1 MQEHTFHPPLWA
13 YSQRGRTIQDR
24 QDQRRRHSPL
34 RMIHVHEGV
43 EKNIHNEP
51 VEGGKSQTEPGVR
64 RDIPGDPC
72 DVNCVKHDPEE
83 CEEKKPGEE
92 VRCSVV
98 RPEPER
104 IDKVCPGHAQRLD
117 RYPGIPP
124 PGNHKESQV
133 QEREVCEQPCRVHF
147 AGAEEKRGKE
157 PPEASN
163 QGHDNRV
170 VAECLRKCDHRD
182 CRHENECQWL
192 RKNVIIIERRVRR
205 QIENGNPGSDK
216 PLCKDLEAA
225 GGAPGRSHKQ
235 RQPEKDANHDTNR
248 LRNPV
253 IRKCV
258 LEEEPDPQ
266 DQCKR
271 TDPVEEFP
279 SDQGFPFLFCTGFH
293 GRGSRRRGGDGGCDR
308 SLNLIPGESGDF
320 RSSADTRPPRRK
332 ALPEA
337 TAGFLRRHSICSSR
351 FPDRLFEL
359 PDETESRSKPLLQIR
374 EARGENAHPR
384 EHDRQRDNDDQDT
397 EQKERHHGAP
407 VRVGNTNAGRSYAK
421 IVFSYRRINEEGGPV
436 PLFPHILAY
445 SSHTQYI

>member
-1 MQEHTFHPPLWA
+1 MILESDYFRA
-13 YSQRGRTIQDR
+13 IGAAVEAGREDGKKVLTTLLTPAGVKPDR
-24 QDQRRRHSPL
+24 AGRLLRRR
-34 RMIHVHEGV
+34 RV
-43 EKNIHNEP
+43 
-51 VEGGKSQTEPGVR
+51 
-64 RDIPGDPC
+64 
-72 DVNCVKHDPEE
+72 
-83 CEEKKPGEE
+83 
-92 VRCSVV
+92 
-98 RPEPER
+98 
-104 IDKVCPGHAQRLD
+104 LD
-117 RYPGIPP
+117 TLQAWFLF
-124 PGNHKESQV
+124 NT
-133 QEREVCEQPCRVHF
+133 
-147 AGAEEKRGKE
+147 GA
-157 PPEASN
+157 
-163 QGHDNRV
+163 
-170 VAECLRKCDHRD
+170 
-182 CRHENECQWL
+182 
-192 RKNVIIIERRVRR
+192 
-205 QIENGNPGSDK
+205 
-216 PLCKDLEAA
+216 
-225 GGAPGRSHKQ
+225 
-235 RQPEKDANHDTNR
+235 
-248 LRNPV
+248 
-253 IRKCV
+253 
-258 LEEEPDPQ
+258 
-266 DQCKR
+266 
-271 TDPVEEFP
+271 DPVEEF
-279 SDQGFPFLFCTGFH
+279 STYQRFPFLFCTGFH